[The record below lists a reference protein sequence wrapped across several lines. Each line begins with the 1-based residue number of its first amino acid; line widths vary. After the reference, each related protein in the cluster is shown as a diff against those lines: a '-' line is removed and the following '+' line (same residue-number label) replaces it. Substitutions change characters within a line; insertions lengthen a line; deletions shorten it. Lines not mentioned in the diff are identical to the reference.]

1 MQRVGPRARPLLH
14 RVLQPPSAA
23 ATVAAREASEV
34 AELQQSLAAYLRA
47 LEGGAAQHAL
57 AVARSRLPD
66 AGRGVFL
73 LRGSIPAGAVVTLYP
88 GLMLEPQQF
97 ADQAVV
103 TSEEAQAPL
112 PPPFALGNAYL
123 LLLRR
128 QTTTLLVDGRPTG
141 LSAARFAA
149 EAGEAGGPVNAAWLE
164 EEEAGG
170 GEARGGVHHPP
181 PQPHNRP
188 EQQQKQQEER
198 RLQRAAALG
207 HLLNHSPDAQ
217 LAFDLCP
224 MPTAALEGRE
234 HLLPA
239 LPWRSR
245 GWRGLFWGAGAA
257 AEGDVRWVPL
267 VRAVRAVE
275 AARVGPPLE
284 LFVNYNRNP
293 RELGFTP

>member
-1 MQRVGPRARPLLH
+1 MSHCVPTGTSTLRLRRCRSQGTPAALAADQSPSCRTRRSWGAAGARETTPIATMQRVGPRARPLLH

-170 GEARGGVHHPP
+170 GEARGGV
-181 PQPHNRP
+181 PQAS
-188 EQQQKQQEER
+188 ESS
-198 RLQRAAALG
+198 LRA
-207 HLLNHSPDAQ
+207 
-217 LAFDLCP
+217 
-224 MPTAALEGRE
+224 
-234 HLLPA
+234 
-239 LPWRSR
+239 
-245 GWRGLFWGAGAA
+245 
-257 AEGDVRWVPL
+257 
-267 VRAVRAVE
+267 
-275 AARVGPPLE
+275 
-284 LFVNYNRNP
+284 
-293 RELGFTP
+293 